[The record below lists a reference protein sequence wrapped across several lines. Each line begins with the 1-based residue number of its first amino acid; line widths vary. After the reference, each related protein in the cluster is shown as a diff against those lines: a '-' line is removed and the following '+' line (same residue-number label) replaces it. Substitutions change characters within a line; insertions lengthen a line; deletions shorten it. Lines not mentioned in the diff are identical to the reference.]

1 MAEILEIISA
11 LGGLITSS
19 SFSSNK
25 SNINH
30 NTKKTLKQYLYNIKK
45 FLSNFHELFDQLIEK
60 LRLLN
65 KSTLNKN
72 SINYIFYDI
81 IPKLDGDYQ
90 LLNKLYI
97 DNTPKNNNAPAD
109 IEGKLDTIVHNVPQ
123 IMDRMALNINIMVG
137 LMKKKEYTYSFTI
150 KNNYFSIN
158 KKSGGRRTTYR
169 PSNCHTKRTRR
180 NSKKT
185 R

>member
-1 MAEILEIISA
+1 L
-11 LGGLITSS
+11 L
-19 SFSSNK
+19 
-25 SNINH
+25 
-30 NTKKTLKQYLYNIKK
+30 
-45 FLSNFHELFDQLIEK
+45 NFRKLFDQLIEK
-60 LRLLN
+60 LQLLD

-72 SINYIFYDI
+72 SIDDIFYDI
-81 IPKLDGDYQ
+81 IPKLNGDYQ
-90 LLNKLYI
+90 LLNEVYR
-97 DNTPKNNNAPAD
+97 DNTPNNNNAPAD

-137 LMKKKEYTYSFTI
+137 LMKKKEYISSFTI
-150 KNNYFSIN
+150 KNNHFSIN

-185 R
+185 RRAKKHSRRSRHPRRRTRRV